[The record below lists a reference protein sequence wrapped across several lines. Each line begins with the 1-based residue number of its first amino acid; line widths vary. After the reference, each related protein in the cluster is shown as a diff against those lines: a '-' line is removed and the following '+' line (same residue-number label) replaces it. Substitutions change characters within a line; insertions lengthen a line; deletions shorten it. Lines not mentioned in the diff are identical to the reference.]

1 MQTQSC
7 RISVLSES
15 VINQIAAGEVIENPS
30 SVVKKLVENALD
42 AGSSDILVEIERG
55 GQELIRVSDNGL
67 GMNALELEQSLKRHA
82 TSKLTGMDDFDRIL
96 SMGFRGEA
104 IPSIA
109 SISRFKITSKPKD
122 EELAFSIE
130 TEGGGVNSLKQAS
143 RTQGTT
149 IEVKDLFFNL
159 PVRQKFQKSDTQ
171 NLKEVIKFL
180 NNLALA
186 NYDKTFRLVSNGKE
200 VFNYRFNPSAVG
212 KTEPF
217 KKRVTDILGKEFSK
231 DLSYVEVNLEG
242 YACVGYIGKPDLLR
256 ATRSGQYIF
265 VNKRVVNSPI
275 IANSVKDA
283 FFTQVPT
290 QKFPV
295 FVLYLELPP
304 SKVDVNVH
312 PQKKELRFQEE
323 GKIKELI
330 YQAVKQVSDIS
341 VDVPIENEMQFAS
354 RQHSDANLYSKVQY
368 QAPKLNT
375 SSYPIKTSWSD
386 DLSVMKKEHVSFL
399 SNKELA
405 SAEIEDDLFVDSKE
419 GVINILSR
427 KHHTVILED
436 LGLVFPN
443 SEASLDK
450 KRWFLVD
457 LKALY
462 TKIAFRDYM
471 SSQRNSKVFGVEDLL
486 IPIQIE
492 LNSQEAQGLHEYL
505 GLFEGLG
512 IKIEPFGK
520 DIFIV
525 QSVPS
530 FIKTA
535 PIATIVL
542 DIMEE
547 LPKKYDK
554 ESLNKYK
561 DKYVINAFSRM
572 ASAVKE
578 WSDGEIK
585 YALCSLFS
593 DKDNLFCPKGRKVW
607 SEIKVEDHF
616 KR

>member
-30 SVVKKLVENALD
+30 SVVKELVENALD
-42 AGSSDILVEIERG
+42 AGSTDVLVEIERG
-55 GQELIRVSDNGL
+55 GQELIRVSDNGF

-82 TSKLTGMDDFDRIL
+82 TSKLKGMDDFDRIL

-109 SISRFKITSKPKD
+109 SISRFKIISKPKD

-130 TEGGGVNSLKQAS
+130 TEGGGASSLKQAS

-186 NYDKTFRLVSNGKE
+186 NYDKNFRLLSNGKE
-200 VFNYRFNPSAVG
+200 IFNYRFNPSASG
-212 KTEPF
+212 KIEPF
-217 KKRVTDILGKEFSK
+217 KKRVADILGKEFSK
-231 DLSYVEVNLEG
+231 SLSYVEVNLES
-242 YACVGYIGKPDLLR
+242 YSCVGYIGKPDLLR
-256 ATRSGQYIF
+256 STRSSQYIF

-275 IANSVKDA
+275 IASAVKDA

-323 GKIKELI
+323 EKIKELV

-341 VDVPIENEMQFAS
+341 VDIPIEDKAHFTEGQYS
-354 RQHSDANLYSKVQY
+354 SSNLYSKAQY
-368 QAPKLNT
+368 QMPKLNT
-375 SSYPIKTSWSD
+375 TSYPVKTSWSD
-386 DLSVMKKEHVSFL
+386 DLSEMKEEHVSFL
-399 SNKELA
+399 SNKDLA
-405 SAEIEDDLFVDSKE
+405 SIELEDDLFVGSKE
-419 GVINILSR
+419 DRISIFSR
-427 KHHTVILED
+427 KHHTVLLED

-443 SEASLDK
+443 PEASLDK
-450 KRWFLVD
+450 QRWFLVD

-471 SSQRNSKVFGVEDLL
+471 DSQRSSKTFEVEDLL
-486 IPIQIE
+486 IPIQVE
-492 LNSQEAQGLHEYL
+492 LNTQEAQGLHEYL
-505 GLFEGLG
+505 ELFGDLG

-525 QSVPS
+525 QSVPT

-535 PIATIVL
+535 PIASIVL
-542 DIMEE
+542 DIMGE

-561 DKYVINAFSRM
+561 DKHVINAFSRM

-585 YALCSLFS
+585 HALSSLFS
-593 DKDNLFCPKGRKVW
+593 DKDNLFCPKGRKIW
-607 SEIKVEDHF
+607 SEVKVEDHF